1 MIVVTRANI
10 LTANVEAIV
19 NPVNCVGVMGK
30 GVALEFKRAYPGNFV
45 WYKNQCESADGVR
58 PGFVYVYH
66 MRRRMN
72 PRYIINFPT
81 KRHWR
86 DNSRMEDIDSGLV
99 ALVDTVKMHGI
110 KSIAIPALGCGLGG
124 LRWADV
130 RPRIERAFADVT
142 GVDVYILEPRA

>member
-1 MIVVTRANI
+1 MIVVTRADI

-30 GVALEFKRAYPGNFV
+30 GVALEFKKAYPANFAL
-45 WYKNQCESADGVR
+45 YKAACERGDMK
-58 PGFVYVYH
+58 PGTVYTVLTGK
-66 MRRRMN
+66 RVN
-72 PRYIINFPT
+72 PRYIINLPT

-86 DNSRMEDIDSGLV
+86 DNSRMDDIDSGLID
-99 ALVDTVKMHGI
+99 LVKTVNDFAI
-110 KSIAIPALGCGLGG
+110 KSIAIPALGCGNGG

-142 GVDVYILEPRA
+142 GVDVYILEPHA

>member
-1 MIVVTRANI
+1 MVAVTRADI

-30 GVALEFKRAYPGNFV
+30 GVALEFKRAYPANFAL
-45 WYKNQCESADGVR
+45 YKVACERGDMK
-58 PGFVYVYH
+58 PGTVYTVLTGK
-66 MRRRMN
+66 RVN

-86 DNSRMEDIDSGLV
+86 DSSRMEDIESGLV

-124 LRWADV
+124 LRWSDV

>member
-1 MIVVTRANI
+1 MIVVTRADI

-30 GVALEFKRAYPGNFV
+30 GVALEFKRAYPANFAL
-45 WYKNQCESADGVR
+45 YKAACERGDMK
-58 PGFVYVYH
+58 PGTVYTVLTGK
-66 MRRRMN
+66 RVN

-86 DNSRMEDIDSGLV
+86 DNSRMEDIESGLSN
-99 ALVDTVKMHGI
+99 LVEVVKLYGI

-124 LRWADV
+124 LQWDEV
-130 RPRIERAFADVT
+130 RPRIEHAFADVT
-142 GVDVYILEPRA
+142 GVEVYILEPRA